1 MSNQLT
7 HLKEKGRRRKE
18 GRRKKEEGKL
28 KQQYFGRYR
37 SGV

>member
-18 GRRKKEEGKL
+18 GRRKNEKGRRKKEN
-28 KQQYFGRYR
+28 
-37 SGV
+37 